1 MQIKSITIQIKDKE
15 LTFTLEELIEF
26 KKKTDQQ
33 LKDLKELL
41 VPEKYDDLFWIRDLK
56 KFAPE
61 PIPYVPRP
69 QPYELYPQF
78 GHPFIG
84 VPQVYC

>member
-33 LKDLKELL
+33 LKELKELL
-41 VPEKYDDLFWIRDLK
+41 VPEKYDDLFWIKDLK
-56 KFAPE
+56 KFVPE
-61 PIPYVPRP
+61 PIPYIPRSR
-69 QPYELYPQF
+69 PYGLHPQF
-78 GHPFIG
+78 SHPFIG